1 MHELH
6 IKLKNVDICP
16 HLFRKWMKKLEKA
29 KTMEK
34 ADEVLERL
42 NAFGHKMSMLDH
54 VGRLEFVRYF
64 ILIVLTTLS
73 TSCNCRGRF

>member
-16 HLFRKWMKKLEKA
+16 HLFRKWMKKLQRA

-34 ADEVLERL
+34 ADEVVAHLKV
-42 NAFGHKMSMLDH
+42 FGHQMSRLDH
-54 VGRLEFVRYF
+54 DGRLEFVRYF